1 MLNHINI
8 ILFLGK
14 YNLFDYTYI
23 LKKKSEFLELSIS
36 LIAFN
41 R

>member
-23 LKKKSEFLELSIS
+23 FKKCEFLELSIS